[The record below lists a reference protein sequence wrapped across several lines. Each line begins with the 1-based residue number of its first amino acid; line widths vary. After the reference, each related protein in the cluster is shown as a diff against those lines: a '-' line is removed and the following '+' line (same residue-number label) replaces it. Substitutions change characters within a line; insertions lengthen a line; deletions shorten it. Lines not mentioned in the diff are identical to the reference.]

1 MRSDLLCDA
10 LNRCPIRKMKQPP
23 RIIQQQI
30 AEAIAL
36 LQQGQFAEAEA
47 ALLAILK
54 RDPRNFDAL
63 HYAGVAAVQA
73 GRLEEGATL
82 IRRALAINP
91 RHAAAQ
97 GNLGS
102 ALIRLG
108 QYEEALTSLDRAV
121 AIDPKAANAH
131 HNRGFALLKLKR
143 LDQAVAALDRAIA
156 LKPDNAEAHSDRA
169 HALTDQ
175 RKLDDALAGFEKAL
189 GIRPDWP
196 SYLVNK
202 ALILCY
208 LQRPSEALAA
218 ADAAV
223 GISPE
228 DASALTVRAQALL
241 ALGRPAEGLATIDKV
256 LKIHPSSVEG
266 HLWRSAAL
274 ILLGQPETALKVA
287 ETARTLAP
295 QDAATHRGYGYALGH
310 LNRLEEALVCYDHAL
325 KLQPD
330 DKEVSWSRALVL
342 LALGRFEEGWLC
354 YEYRN
359 LRHKTLVARKYP
371 KPLWWG
377 KQPLKDQRLY
387 IYWEQGLGDTIQFAR
402 YALLAVAAG
411 AQVTLSIQDPLLRL
425 FKDFD
430 PSVTIIGQ
438 NDEAAEFDLH
448 CPLMTLPLA
457 FGTRLE
463 TIPAWEDG
471 YLTAPP
477 DDVARWD
484 QRLPAGRR
492 RIGLVWSGSQTH
504 ANDANRSLA
513 LVKLSPLFQ
522 TDDVW
527 VSLQKEVREADR
539 AALEASGILDVSA
552 ELGDFADTAALIS
565 SLDLVISVD
574 TSVAHL
580 AGALGKPTW
589 VMVPFAPDFRWL
601 LDREDTPWYP
611 KMRLFRQRRAG
622 DWDGVIAYIG
632 EALRA

>member
-1 MRSDLLCDA
+1 
-10 LNRCPIRKMKQPP
+10 MKQPS
-23 RIIQQQI
+23 RAIQQQL

-36 LQQGQFAEAEA
+36 LQRRDFAA
-47 ALLAILK
+47 AQAGFLAILN

-228 DASALTVRAQALL
+228 DTSALTVRAQALL
-241 ALGRPAEGLATIDKV
+241 ALGRPAEGLATIDTV

-330 DKEVSWSRALVL
+330 DKEVSWSRALAL

-411 AQVTLSIQDPLLRL
+411 AKVTLSVQDPLLRL

-471 YLTAPP
+471 YLKAPSE
-477 DDVARWD
+477 DVARWD

-522 TDDVW
+522 PGDVW

-611 KMRLFRQRRAG
+611 RMRLFRQSRAG
-622 DWDGVIAYIG
+622 DWDGVVARIG